1 MGDLHKH
8 YQTFD
13 HFLRKSKK
21 EFENHIKNDMVIQG
35 NIQDFNILKILGTG
49 SFGKVV
55 LCKHV
60 AEGDKLYAMKIMEKI
75 NIIKNKQL
83 LHTISEIR
91 FLEAFKF
98 PFIVGLMYFF
108 KNNVYIFI
116 VMPFIAGGEMFY
128 HLRSM
133 KKFEE
138 SLSKFYAAQVIM
150 AFEYMHALGVVYRDL
165 KPENI
170 LIDVDGYLKITDL
183 GFCKKIDNTRTF
195 TLCGTPE
202 YLAPEIILSQGY
214 NYSVDWWALGV
225 LIYEMAAGFPPFYS
239 KEHMKLYEK
248 IVSGRFAC
256 PPHFTKPLKDL
267 ILNILQVD
275 RTKRYGQLK
284 GGSKDIKGHDW
295 FRGTDW
301 DGILSKRV
309 KSPFEPTL
317 DNVGDTKYF
326 ETYGDIVLRES
337 INNEYADEFADF
349 SVGKKGFM

>member
-195 TLCGTPE
+195 TLCDT
-202 YLAPEIILSQGY
+202 
-214 NYSVDWWALGV
+214 
-225 LIYEMAAGFPPFYS
+225 
-239 KEHMKLYEK
+239 
-248 IVSGRFAC
+248 VS
-256 PPHFTKPLKDL
+256 
-267 ILNILQVD
+267 
-275 RTKRYGQLK
+275 
-284 GGSKDIKGHDW
+284 
-295 FRGTDW
+295 
-301 DGILSKRV
+301 
-309 KSPFEPTL
+309 
-317 DNVGDTKYF
+317 
-326 ETYGDIVLRES
+326 
-337 INNEYADEFADF
+337 
-349 SVGKKGFM
+349 